1 MLSLIK
7 RLDKK
12 QWLLMIISVIFIAL
26 QVFLDLKIPDYM
38 SNITSLLQTEGTK
51 VSDLYIPGGKMLLCA
66 FGSLVSAVIVGYV
79 ISFIASSFSRNL
91 RKDIF
96 SKVMD
101 FGMEEIKKF
110 STSSLI
116 TRTTNDVTQVRMLLS
131 MGLQMLIKQDVTI

>member
-51 VSDLYIPGGKMLLCA
+51 VSDLYIPGGKILLCA
-66 FGSLVSAVIVGYV
+66 IGSLISGVIVGFV
-79 ISFIASSFSRNL
+79 I
-91 RKDIF
+91 
-96 SKVMD
+96 
-101 FGMEEIKKF
+101 
-110 STSSLI
+110 
-116 TRTTNDVTQVRMLLS
+116 
-131 MGLQMLIKQDVTI
+131 